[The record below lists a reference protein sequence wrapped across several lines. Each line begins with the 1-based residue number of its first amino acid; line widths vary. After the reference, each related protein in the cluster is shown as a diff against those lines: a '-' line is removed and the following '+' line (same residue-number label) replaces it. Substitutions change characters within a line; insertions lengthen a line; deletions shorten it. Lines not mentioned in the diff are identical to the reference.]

1 VTEDAP
7 LPENPSADNQT
18 GHNQPELSV
27 GELSR
32 SIKGLLEGSFERVRV
47 RGEVLGAKRHSSGH
61 FYFDLKDAAG
71 GTAKIA
77 GVCWKGQLRNLTVI
91 PRDGDEVVV
100 TGRVTTY
107 ADRSSY
113 QLQAFDITYAG
124 EGALLARIERLRQ
137 ALTKEGLFDEQRKRP
152 LPLLPRVLGVVTS
165 PTGAV
170 IQDILTTMR
179 RRFPV
184 HVILWPVPVQGEG
197 AAPAIAAAIAGFNA
211 LRPGGAVPVPDVLI
225 VGRGGGSL
233 EDLMAFNEE
242 AVVRAAAGSRIPL
255 ISAVGHET
263 DTTLIDFASDR
274 RAPTPTA
281 AAELAL
287 PMRAELADRLTRLGL
302 QLGGQ
307 LRTRAQAQR
316 LRLERAGGRL
326 PDLPRLVAER
336 RQQLDDRA
344 GRLGLA
350 LPAWVRARR
359 EILARLGSRLASPAA
374 RIAGARGAAALLAQR
389 LEAAQARLLERR
401 RAALGAL
408 AARLDS
414 VSYEATLK
422 RGFALVSDARGNP
435 VTAAAKVAPAAR
447 LKLAFADGAVD
458 VTADAP
464 ARQGRLL

>member
-1 VTEDAP
+1 MADAP
-7 LPENPSADNQT
+7 LPEIAPD
-18 GHNQPELSV
+18 HNQPEFSV

-47 RGEVLGAKRHSSGH
+47 RGEVVGAKRHTSGH
-61 FYFDLKDAAG
+61 FYFDLKDSAG
-71 GTAKIA
+71 GTAKIS
-77 GVCWKGQLRNLTVI
+77 GVCWKGQLRNLSLI
-91 PRDGDEVVV
+91 PKDGDEVVV

-124 EGALLARIERLRQ
+124 EGALLARIERLKQ
-137 ALTKEGLFDEQRKRP
+137 LLAKEGLFDEARKRP
-152 LPLLPRVLGVVTS
+152 LPLLPRVIGVVTS

-197 AAPAIAAAIAGFNA
+197 AAPAIAAAIAGLNA
-211 LRPGGAVPVPDVLI
+211 LKPGGAVPVPDVLI

-242 AVVRAAAGSRIPL
+242 SVVRAAAASGIPL

-281 AAELAL
+281 AAEMAL
-287 PMRAELADRLTRLGL
+287 PVRAELADRLARLGL
-302 QLGGQ
+302 QLGAQ
-307 LRTRAQAQR
+307 LRARTQAQR
-316 LRLERAGGRL
+316 LRLERAATRL
-326 PDLPRLVAER
+326 PDLPRLLGER

-344 GRLGLA
+344 GRLALA

-359 EILARLGSRLASPAA
+359 ETLGRIATRLQSPAA
-374 RIAGARGAAALLAQR
+374 RIERARGAAGLLAQR
-389 LEAAQARLLERR
+389 LDAAAARTLERR
-401 RAALGAL
+401 RDGLSGL
-408 AARLDS
+408 VARLEA

-422 RGFALVSDARGNP
+422 RGFALVADAKGRP
-435 VTAAAKVAPAAR
+435 VTLAASVAPGAR
-447 LKLAFADGAVD
+447 LKLAFADGSIDA
-458 VTADAP
+458 TADAP